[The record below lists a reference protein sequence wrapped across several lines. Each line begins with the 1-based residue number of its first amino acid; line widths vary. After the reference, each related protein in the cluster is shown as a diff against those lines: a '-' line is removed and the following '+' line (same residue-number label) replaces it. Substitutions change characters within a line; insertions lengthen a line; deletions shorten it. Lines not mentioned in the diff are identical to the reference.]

1 MPRSIR
7 RQKPAD
13 QAHSSYVGLVT
24 NVVRGLM
31 PQGGFAIT
39 QLTGL
44 SSQDLVQT
52 GVALAESLV
61 DDWDEERGSSLSN
74 WIAGRVHNRLVDII
88 RSASKISRAKF
99 QILRLFWAKQEELG
113 LRSENV
119 EEIIDA
125 LLLDNEKL
133 TREKIIDALDA
144 HRFATSACISE
155 SEMKSSD
162 GKTPEVG
169 MRVYTPPPPDR
180 AVCNEQRRRIIV
192 GLMESIDS
200 PYGYMTEAVFLYL
213 VVGLSM
219 KEVGN
224 LYQLSESRISQQMSL
239 VLPFALQRAYGF
251 KLEGLSGDEFGVR
264 LDRAARQKI
273 KAIRDELR
281 SCWAFLDKEEQDN
294 LRKELF
300 PKE

>member
-1 MPRSIR
+1 
-7 RQKPAD
+7 
-13 QAHSSYVGLVT
+13 
-24 NVVRGLM
+24 
-31 PQGGFAIT
+31 
-39 QLTGL
+39 
-44 SSQDLVQT
+44 
-52 GVALAESLV
+52 
-61 DDWDEERGSSLSN
+61 
-74 WIAGRVHNRLVDII
+74 
-88 RSASKISRAKF
+88 
-99 QILRLFWAKQEELG
+99 
-113 LRSENV
+113 
-119 EEIIDA
+119 
-125 LLLDNEKL
+125 
-133 TREKIIDALDA
+133 
-144 HRFATSACISE
+144 
-155 SEMKSSD
+155 
-162 GKTPEVG
+162 

-281 SCWAFLDKEEQDN
+281 SCWAFLDEEEQDN